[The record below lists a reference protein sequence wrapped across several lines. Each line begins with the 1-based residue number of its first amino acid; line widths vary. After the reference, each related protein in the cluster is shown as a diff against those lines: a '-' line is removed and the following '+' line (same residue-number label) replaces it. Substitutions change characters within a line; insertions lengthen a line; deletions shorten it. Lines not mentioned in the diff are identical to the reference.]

1 MEYENNNK
9 FREIKTVDKKKI
21 STERIGAV
29 SVSLWQFK
37 KVICNKNKQGETTS
51 EFPIEN
57 NALLIKKGESKMWLN
72 SFEIKSLKELIEA
85 AEGAA
90 FDQLAES

>member
-1 MEYENNNK
+1 MKYENNNK
-9 FREIKTVDKKKI
+9 FREVKTVDKRKI
-21 STERIGAV
+21 SSERIGTV

-57 NALLIKKGESKMWLN
+57 NALLIKKGPSTMWLN
-72 SFEIKSLKELIEA
+72 SFEIKSLRELIES
-85 AEGAA
+85 AENVA
-90 FDQLAES
+90 FDRLAAS